1 MRAHAQVEAL
11 VRLGADLDARDVT
24 ACTPLQNAAHGTYS
38 ALAAMPAGARGVP
51 SLPAGGCFIALFRT
65 VSLACWALLE
75 ACLTMSPC
83 MRLCGRRSPITTFGV
98 GRSQK

>member
-1 MRAHAQVEAL
+1 
-11 VRLGADLDARDVT
+11 
-24 ACTPLQNAAHGTYS
+24 
-38 ALAAMPAGARGVP
+38 
-51 SLPAGGCFIALFRT
+51 